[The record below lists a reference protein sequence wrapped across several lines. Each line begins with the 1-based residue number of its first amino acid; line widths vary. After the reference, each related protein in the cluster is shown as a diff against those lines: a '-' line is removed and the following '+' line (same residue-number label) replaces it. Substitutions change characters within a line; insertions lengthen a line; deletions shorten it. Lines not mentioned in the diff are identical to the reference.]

1 MKSDLF
7 TFGEALSVF
16 ISTDTDSVMSARKF
30 ERVTAGSEVNV
41 AVTLSRLGL
50 KPAYFSRFGNDQLGS
65 VMLADIQAQGVDV
78 TIAKRVNSFTAAMV
92 RNPGRTAPVEIS
104 YLRKGSAASTIE
116 PEDILDLYISS
127 SRWLHATGITC
138 AISQSGAATVKHA
151 LTKAA
156 SLGVKSSFDLN
167 LRRKLWSEADAKK
180 TLQPLAENIEF
191 LIGGEDEYQVVFGSS
206 DAKKVLI
213 EANKRACKIAVMTKG
228 DQPMRYAIG
237 GVYGEITPPKVVAV
251 DPVGSGDAFTGG
263 SIAGLLSG
271 MSEIDALKQGSMCGA
286 LVASMFGDWSGI
298 PTGANGVIDQA
309 IAEKLGSKK

>member
-1 MKSDLF
+1 MKTDLF

-16 ISTDTDSVMSARKF
+16 ISSDTDSVMSAKKF
-30 ERVTAGSEVNV
+30 ERVTAGAEVNV

-50 KPAYFSRFGNDQLGS
+50 KSAYFSRFGNDQLGS
-65 VMLADIQAQGVDV
+65 VMLADIEAEGVE
-78 TIAKRVNSFTAAMV
+78 ISPAKRVNSFTAAMV
-92 RNPGRTAPVEIS
+92 RNPGKTAPVEIS

-116 PEDILDLYISS
+116 PGDILDSYISS
-127 SRWLHATGITC
+127 ARWLHTTGITC

-156 SLGVKSSFDLN
+156 SLGIKSSFDLN
-167 LRRKLWSEADAKK
+167 LRRKLWSESDAKK

-206 DAKKVLI
+206 DAKKVLV
-213 EANKRACKIAVMTKG
+213 EANNRGCKIAVMTKG

-237 GVYGEITPPKVVAV
+237 GQYGEIIPPKVVAV

-263 SIAGLLSG
+263 TIAGLLSG
-271 MSEIDALKQGSMCGA
+271 LSALDALKQGSICGA
-286 LVASMFGDWSGI
+286 LVASMFGDWTGI
-298 PTGANGVIDQA
+298 PTGSAGVVDKDISQRMR
-309 IAEKLGSKK
+309 SN